1 MSSRTTT
8 TTVTTLDV
16 VDETMEFTLVELCR
30 AVHAPQ
36 EQVRVWVVEGVLTP
50 RGGAPEEWRF
60 AGTALRRARLARTLA
75 QELEINA
82 PGVALALDLMDE
94 IEALKASLRRSGAR

>member
-1 MSSRTTT
+1 MSSSTTT

-50 RGGAPEEWRF
+50 IGEAPHEWRF
-60 AGTALRRARLARTLA
+60 AGASLRRARLALTLTR
-75 QELEINA
+75 ELEINA
-82 PGVALALDLMDE
+82 PGVALALDLLDE
-94 IEALKASLRRSGAR
+94 IEALKASLRRR